1 MKVYESV
8 YSGVRGACCCG
19 CSGRYWQDGEKMF
32 PSMLKKV
39 LNNPLVKDEG
49 SHAWVE
55 VGAKIYVAYKYK

>member
-1 MKVYESV
+1 
-8 YSGVRGACCCG
+8 
-19 CSGRYWQDGEKMF
+19 
-32 PSMLKKV
+32 MLKKV